1 MNERLTPQR
10 EAEIAAAVAE
20 LDADRSL
27 SFGTW
32 TASPVTEKTTL
43 PPEQAFAV
51 EDVARLGNATIR
63 GSVGVFG
70 DERHAAFTA
79 LARDAVPALL
89 AELAAVRAERN
100 SARAALRDAT
110 EQIARLEA
118 EYGEAMARVAEL
130 ERPAVDLKPT
140 VVAMYLATP
149 CDTCNHTLNWHRND
163 VGCTVGDCVCG
174 RFVEPT
180 EQAVS

>member
-1 MNERLTPQR
+1 VNERLTPQR

-20 LDADRSL
+20 MDADRAL

-89 AELAAVRAERN
+89 AELAAVRAERDAAQ
-100 SARAALRDAT
+100 ARADRY
-110 EQIARLEA
+110 EERLETLRALCDAA
-118 EYGEAMARVAEL
+118 EHIGLVSGGWFTVEAIRRATDGEPL
-130 ERPAVDLKPT
+130 PT
-140 VVAMYLATP
+140 PSSPV
-149 CDTCNHTLNWHRND
+149 R
-163 VGCTVGDCVCG
+163 
-174 RFVEPT
+174 E
-180 EQAVS
+180 S